1 LKEFYTCQSL
11 KIPLILLVSCL
22 VSFTASAQKKNA
34 GYKYHIHR
42 ASSAI
47 AIDGVGDEQAW
58 RQADSAV
65 DFHMVLPMDTSL
77 AKVPTVVRMTYD
89 DKNLYILVTCY
100 TPVHGPYMVE
110 SLKRDFSFVKNDNF
124 IFFIDPFDARTDGF
138 TFGANAAGAQWD
150 GSMYSGGSVDLN
162 WDNKWTSAVK
172 NYPDKWVFEAAIPF
186 KSIRYKKGIKEWG
199 INFSRN
205 DLKGAEKSSWAPVP
219 RQFPTAS
226 LAYTGTLVWDE
237 DPPTSSSNV
246 SIIPY
251 LLSGVTKNYQN
262 KGATD
267 VKREAG
273 GDAKVS
279 VTPSLNL
286 DLTVN
291 PDFSQVDVD
300 QQVINLSRYQLFF
313 PEKRQFFL
321 ENGDLFS
328 NFGYSDIRP
337 FFSRQIGLNQPID
350 FGARLTGKLDKDWR
364 IGVMDI
370 QTGNSTSNNLDAA
383 NYGTITLQR
392 RVFDRSNIGFMFV
405 NKDVTSAVPGSSI
418 GPNNYNRNIGMEFN
432 LASTSNS
439 WTGKLLG
446 LKSFTPGVSGHDMV
460 LADHLQYLSKYWTLY
475 MQEEYVGKNYTAA
488 VGYVPRVG
496 YVKLSP
502 LVLRNFFPKKGDVLS
517 YGLQFT
523 SNYFFNESF
532 NRTDNESA
540 LSFITTLRD
549 RSTITIS
556 GINDYV
562 KLLQPFD
569 PTNTGKDSLATGTQ
583 HRYNSLDILLVSKP
597 QSVFTYQLE
606 TTFGG
611 YYDNGHRLTF
621 SGTIGYRIQPY
632 VNIAMNGNYTD
643 LRLPLPYGDT
653 KFTLIGPKIDVTF
666 TNTLY
671 FTTYV
676 QYNDQQKNMNIN
688 TRFQWRYKPASDLFI
703 VYGENSMPS
712 PYTPKNRQLVIK
724 WTYWWNI

>member
-1 LKEFYTCQSL
+1 LKGFYAPSCF
-11 KIPLILLVSCL
+11 KVPLIVLSCL
-22 VSFTASAQKKNA
+22 LAFTVIAQKKNA
-34 GYKYHIHR
+34 AYKYHIRR
-42 ASSAI
+42 AASAI
-47 AIDGVGDEQAW
+47 AIDGVADEPAW
-58 RQADSAV
+58 MQADSAV

-77 AKVPTVVRMTYD
+77 AKIPTVVRMTYD
-89 DKNLYILVTCY
+89 DKNLYILAVCY
-100 TPVHGPYMVE
+100 TNITGPYMVE

-162 WDNKWTSAVK
+162 WDNKWTSSVK
-172 NYPDKWVFEAAIPF
+172 NYPNKWVFEAAIPF

-205 DLKGAEKSSWAPVP
+205 DLKGAEKSAWAPVP

-226 LAYTGTLVWDE
+226 LAYTGILIWDE

-251 LLSGVTKNYQN
+251 ALAGVTKDYANDKSAQF
-262 KGATD
+262 K
-267 VKREAG
+267 KEIG
-273 GDAKVS
+273 GDAKIAL
-279 VTPSLNL
+279 TPSLNL

-328 NFGYSDIRP
+328 NFGYADIRP

-350 FGARLTGKLDKDWR
+350 FGARMTGKLDKDWR
-364 IGVMDI
+364 IGLMDI
-370 QTGNSTSNNLDAA
+370 QTGTSNSNDLDAA
-383 NYGTITLQR
+383 NYGTLTLQR
-392 RVFDRSNIGFMFV
+392 RVFDRSNIAFMFI
-405 NKDVTSAVPGSSI
+405 NKDITGAAPGTVI

-432 LASTSNS
+432 LASRSNT
-439 WTGKLLG
+439 WTGKLMSM
-446 LKSFTPGVSGHDMV
+446 KSFTPGENGHDWV
-460 LADHLQYLSKYWTLY
+460 FADHLQYLSKYWTLY
-475 MQEEYVGKNYTAA
+475 MQEEYVGKNYNAA

-496 YVKLSP
+496 YIKLNP
-502 LVLRNFFPKKGDVLS
+502 LVLRNFFPKKTAVLS
-517 YGLQFT
+517 YGIQGT

-540 LSFITTLRD
+540 LSFITTFRD
-549 RSTITIS
+549 RSTLTIS

-562 KLLQPFD
+562 KLQLPFD
-569 PTNTGKDSLATGTQ
+569 PTNTRKDSLAIGTE
-583 HRYNSLDILLVSKP
+583 HKYNSLDILLVSKP

-606 TTFGG
+606 SIFGG

-621 SGTIGYRIQPY
+621 SGTVGYRIQPY
-632 VNIAMNGNYTD
+632 VNIAVNANYTD
-643 LRLPLPYGDT
+643 LRLPAPYNDT
-653 KFTLIGPKIDVTF
+653 RFMLIGPKVDITF

-676 QYNDQQKNMNIN
+676 QYDDQQRNMNIN

-703 VYGENSMPS
+703 VYGENSIPS

-724 WTYWWNI
+724 WTYWLNI

>member
-1 LKEFYTCQSL
+1 MFIACCIFSYSA
-11 KIPLILLVSCL
+11 I
-22 VSFTASAQKKNA
+22 AQKQNA
-34 GYKYHIHR
+34 GYRYHIRR
-42 ASSAI
+42 AVSAI
-47 AIDGVGDEQAW
+47 AIDGLINDPAW
-58 RQADSAV
+58 MQADSAV

-89 DKNLYILVTCY
+89 DDNLYILAVCY
-100 TPVHGPYMVE
+100 TNIPGPYMVE
-110 SLKRDFSFVKNDNF
+110 SLKRDFNFQKNDNF

-150 GSMYSGGSVDLN
+150 GSMYSGGNVDLN

-172 NYPDKWVFEAAIPF
+172 NYPNKWVFEAAIPF

-237 DPPTSSSNV
+237 QPPAATSNI

-251 LLSGVTKNYQN
+251 LLAGVSKDYQN
-262 KGATD
+262 HRPAEFRT
-267 VKREAG
+267 EAG

-286 DLTVN
+286 DVTVN

-300 QQVINLSRYQLFF
+300 QQVINLNRYELFF
-313 PEKRQFFL
+313 PEKRQFFM

-328 NFGYSDIRP
+328 NFGYSDISP
-337 FFSRQIGLNQPID
+337 FFSRRIGLNQPID
-350 FGARLTGKLDKDWR
+350 FGARLTGKLNKDWR
-364 IGVMDI
+364 VGIMDI
-370 QTGNSTSNNLDAA
+370 QTGNSAANDPAAA
-383 NYGTITLQR
+383 NYGVVTLQR
-392 RVFDRSNIGFMFV
+392 RVLDRSNIGFMFV
-405 NKDVTSAVPGSSI
+405 DKDITGPAPPANGVPV
-418 GPNNYNRNIGMEFN
+418 NYNRNVGMEFN
-432 LASTSNS
+432 LASNSNS

-446 LKSFTPGVSGHDMV
+446 LKSFSPGVKGRDFV
-460 LADHLQYLSKYWTLY
+460 LADHLQYMSKYWTLY
-475 MQEEYVGKNYTAA
+475 LQEEYVGKNYNAA
-488 VGYVPRVG
+488 VGYVPRTG

-502 LVLRNFFPKKGDVLS
+502 IVLRNFFPKKGKILS
-517 YGLQFT
+517 YGLQFA
-523 SNYFFNESF
+523 SNYFFNESLD
-532 NRTDNESA
+532 RTDNESA
-540 LSFITTLRD
+540 LSYITTFRN
-549 RSTITIS
+549 RSTLTVS

-569 PTNTGKDSLATGTQ
+569 PTNTGKDSLAAGTR
-583 HRYNSLDILLVSKP
+583 HHYNTLDILLVSKP

-611 YYDNGHRLTF
+611 YYDNGHRISFTGQVGF
-621 SGTIGYRIQPY
+621 RFQPY
-632 VNIAMNGNYTD
+632 VNIAVNGSYQD
-643 LRLPLPYGDT
+643 LRLPQPYGNT
-653 KFTLIGPKIDVTF
+653 RFTLIGPKVDVTF

-676 QYNDQQKNMNIN
+676 QYNDQQKNINVN
-688 TRFQWRYKPASDLFI
+688 TRFQWRYRPASDLFI

-712 PYTPKNRQLVIK
+712 PYTPKNRQLTIK

>member
-1 LKEFYTCQSL
+1 LKGFYNPARF
-11 KIPLILLVSCL
+11 KIPLLLFSCL
-22 VSFTASAQKKNA
+22 LAAGAFAQKKNA
-34 GYKYHIHR
+34 SYQYHIRR
-42 ASSAI
+42 AASKI
-47 AIDGVGDEQAW
+47 VVDGNGDEPAW
-58 RQADSAV
+58 QQADSAAN
-65 DFHMVLPMDTSL
+65 FQMVLPMDTSL
-77 AKVPTVVRMTYD
+77 AKIPTVVRMTYD
-89 DKNLYILVTCY
+89 DHNLYILAVCY
-100 TPVHGPYMVE
+100 TNIPGPNMVE

-162 WDNKWTSAVK
+162 WDNKWTSSVK
-172 NYPDKWVFEAAIPF
+172 NYPNKWVFEASIPF

-205 DLKGAEKSSWAPVP
+205 DLKGAEKSAWAPVP

-226 LAYTGTLVWDE
+226 LAYTGVLVWDE
-237 DPPTSSSNV
+237 EPPASSSNV

-251 LLSGVTKNYQN
+251 ALAGITKDYQAN
-262 KGATD
+262 TSAAFK
-267 VKREAG
+267 KEFG
-273 GDAKVS
+273 GDAKIALS
-279 VTPSLNL
+279 PSLNL
-286 DLTVN
+286 DMTVH

-300 QQVINLSRYQLFF
+300 QQVINLSRYELFF

-337 FFSRQIGLNQPID
+337 FFSRRIGLNQPID
-350 FGARLTGKLDKDWR
+350 FGARMTGKLDKDWR
-364 IGVMDI
+364 IGLMDI
-370 QTGNSTSNNLDAA
+370 QTGTSESGGLDAG

-392 RVFDRSNIGFMFV
+392 RVLDRSNIGFMFI
-405 NKDVTSAVPGSSI
+405 NKQVTEAPSGSTI
-418 GPNNYNRNIGMEFN
+418 GPNDYNRNIGMEFN
-432 LASTSNS
+432 LASRSNI

-446 LKSFTPGVSGHDMV
+446 LKSFTPGKNGHDLV

-475 MQEEYVGKNYTAA
+475 MQEEYVGKNYNAA

-496 YVKLSP
+496 YIKLNP
-502 LVLRNFFPKKGDVLS
+502 LILRNFFPKKTAVLS
-517 YGLQFT
+517 YGIQAN

-540 LSFITTLRD
+540 LSFITTFRN
-549 RSTITIS
+549 RSTVTVS
-556 GINDYV
+556 GINDFV
-562 KLLQPFD
+562 NLQQPFD
-569 PTNTGKDSLATGTQ
+569 PTNTGKQPLAIGTQ
-583 HRYNSLDILLVSKP
+583 HKYNSLDILVVSKP

-606 TTFGG
+606 SIFGD
-611 YYDNGHRLTF
+611 YYDNGHRLAF
-621 SGTIGYRIQPY
+621 SGTLGYRFQPY
-632 VNIAMNGNYTD
+632 VNIAINGTYTD
-643 LRLPLPYGDT
+643 LRLPAPYGDT
-653 KFTLIGPKIDVTF
+653 RFTLIGPKMDITF

-676 QYNDQQKNMNIN
+676 QYSDQQKNMNIN

-703 VYGENSMPS
+703 VYGENSIPS

-724 WTYWWNI
+724 WTYWLNI

>member
-1 LKEFYTCQSL
+1 MKGFYNPARF
-11 KIPLILLVSCL
+11 KIPLLLFSCL
-22 VSFTASAQKKNA
+22 LAAGAFAQKKNA
-34 GYKYHIHR
+34 SYQYHIRR
-42 ASSAI
+42 AASKI
-47 AIDGVGDEQAW
+47 VVDGNGDEPAW
-58 RQADSAV
+58 QQADSAAN
-65 DFHMVLPMDTSL
+65 FQMVLPMDTSL
-77 AKVPTVVRMTYD
+77 AKIPTVVRMTYD
-89 DKNLYILVTCY
+89 DHNLYILAVCY
-100 TPVHGPYMVE
+100 TNIPGPNMVE

-162 WDNKWTSAVK
+162 WDNKWTSSVK
-172 NYPDKWVFEAAIPF
+172 NYPNKWVFEASIPF

-205 DLKGAEKSSWAPVP
+205 DLKGAEKSAWAPVP

-226 LAYTGTLVWDE
+226 LAYTGVLVWDE
-237 DPPTSSSNV
+237 EPPASSSNV

-251 LLSGVTKNYQN
+251 ALAGITKDYQAN
-262 KGATD
+262 TSAAFK
-267 VKREAG
+267 KEFG
-273 GDAKVS
+273 GDAKIALS
-279 VTPSLNL
+279 PSLNL
-286 DLTVN
+286 DMTVH

-300 QQVINLSRYQLFF
+300 QQVINLSRYELFF

-337 FFSRQIGLNQPID
+337 FFSRRIGLNQPID
-350 FGARLTGKLDKDWR
+350 FGARMTGKLDKDWR
-364 IGVMDI
+364 IGLMDI
-370 QTGNSTSNNLDAA
+370 QTGTSESGGLDAG

-392 RVFDRSNIGFMFV
+392 RVLDRSNIGFMFI
-405 NKDVTSAVPGSSI
+405 NKQVTEAPSGSTI
-418 GPNNYNRNIGMEFN
+418 GPNDYNRNIGMEFN
-432 LASTSNS
+432 LASRSNI

-446 LKSFTPGVSGHDMV
+446 LKSFTPGKNGHDLV

-475 MQEEYVGKNYTAA
+475 MQEEYVGKNYNAA

-496 YVKLSP
+496 YIKLNP
-502 LVLRNFFPKKGDVLS
+502 LILRNFFPKKTAVLS
-517 YGLQFT
+517 YGIQAN

-540 LSFITTLRD
+540 LSFITTFRN
-549 RSTITIS
+549 RSTVTVS
-556 GINDYV
+556 GINDFV
-562 KLLQPFD
+562 NLQQPFD
-569 PTNTGKDSLATGTQ
+569 PTNTGKQPLAIGTQ
-583 HRYNSLDILLVSKP
+583 HKYNSLDILVVSKP

-606 TTFGG
+606 SIFGD
-611 YYDNGHRLTF
+611 YYDNGHRLAF
-621 SGTIGYRIQPY
+621 SGTLGYRFQPY
-632 VNIAMNGNYTD
+632 VNIAINGTYTD
-643 LRLPLPYGDT
+643 LRLPAPYGDT
-653 KFTLIGPKIDVTF
+653 RFTLIGPKMDITF

-676 QYNDQQKNMNIN
+676 QYSDQQKNMNIN

-703 VYGENSMPS
+703 VYGENSIPS

-724 WTYWWNI
+724 WTYWLNI

>member
-1 LKEFYTCQSL
+1 LKLLYL
-11 KIPLILLVSCL
+11 RKNVKIVLTLIICCFLGYS
-22 VSFTASAQKKNA
+22 AMAQKKNA
-34 GYKYHIHR
+34 GFQYHIRR
-42 ASSAI
+42 AASTI
-47 AIDGVGDEQAW
+47 TIDGDPNDQAW
-58 RQADSAV
+58 MRADSTGP
-65 DFHMVLPMDTSL
+65 FHMVLPMDTSL
-77 AKVPTVVRMTYD
+77 TKVPTVVRMAYD
-89 DKNLYILVTCY
+89 DKNLYILAVCY
-100 TPVHGPYMVE
+100 TNIPGPFMVE

-124 IFFIDPFDARTDGF
+124 IFFLDPFDARTDGF

-172 NYPDKWVFEAAIPF
+172 NYPNKWVFEAAIPF

-205 DLKGAEKSSWAPVP
+205 DLKTTEKSAWAPVP

-237 DPPTSSSNV
+237 QPPTSSSNV

-251 LLSGVTKNYQN
+251 ALAGISKDYQN
-262 KGATD
+262 KRPTSTRG
-267 VKREAG
+267 EFG

-279 VTPSLNL
+279 ITPSLNL
-286 DLTVN
+286 DMTVN

-300 QQVINLSRYQLFF
+300 QQVINLNRYELFF

-337 FFSRQIGLNQPID
+337 FFSRRIGLNQPID

-364 IGVMDI
+364 IGVMDV
-370 QTGNSTSNNLDAA
+370 QTARSESNDLGAD
-383 NYGTITLQR
+383 NYGMITLQR
-392 RVFDRSNIGFMFV
+392 RVLERSNIGFMFV
-405 NKDVTSAVPGSSI
+405 NKDFTGTTPGSNNP
-418 GPNNYNRNIGMEFN
+418 GNYNRNVGVEFN
-432 LASTSNS
+432 LASASNT

-446 LKSFTPGVSGHDMV
+446 LKSFTPGVSGHDLV
-460 LADHLQYLSKYWTLY
+460 LADNLQYLSKSWTFYL
-475 MQEEYVGKNYTAA
+475 QEEYVGKNYTAA
-488 VGYVPRVG
+488 VGYVPRTG
-496 YVKLSP
+496 FIKISP
-502 LVLRNFFPKKGDVLS
+502 LVLHNFFPKKGNVLT

-540 LSFITTLRD
+540 LSFITTFRN
-549 RSTITIS
+549 RSTLTIS

-562 KLLQPFD
+562 KLLRPFD
-569 PTNTGKDSLATGTQ
+569 PTNTGKDSLATGSEHKFNT
-583 HRYNSLDILLVSKP
+583 LDIQLVSKP
-597 QSVFTYQLE
+597 QSVFTYLIE
-606 TTFGG
+606 GTYGS
-611 YYDNGHRLTF
+611 YYDNGKRIGLT
-621 SGTIGYRIQPY
+621 GQIGYRFQPY
-632 VNIAMNGNYTD
+632 VNIAINGSYQD
-643 LRLPLPYGDT
+643 LRLPQPYGT
-653 KFTLIGPKIDVTF
+653 TRFSLIGPRVDVTF

-676 QYNDQQKNMNIN
+676 QYNDQVKNVN
-688 TRFQWRYKPASDLFI
+688 TNMRFQWRYKPASDLFI
-703 VYGENSMPS
+703 VYGDNSQTT
-712 PYTPKNRQLVIK
+712 PYAVKNRQLVIK

>member
-1 LKEFYTCQSL
+1 LKGFYAPSCF
-11 KIPLILLVSCL
+11 KVPLIVLSCL
-22 VSFTASAQKKNA
+22 LAFTAIAQKKNA
-34 GYKYHIHR
+34 AYKYHIRR
-42 ASSAI
+42 AASAI
-47 AIDGVGDEQAW
+47 TIDGVADEQAW
-58 RQADSAV
+58 MQADSAV

-77 AKVPTVVRMTYD
+77 AKIPTVVRMTYD
-89 DKNLYILVTCY
+89 DKNLYILAVCY
-100 TPVHGPYMVE
+100 TNIAGPYMVE

-162 WDNKWTSAVK
+162 WDNKWTSSVK
-172 NYPDKWVFEAAIPF
+172 NYPNKWVFEAAIPF

-205 DLKGAEKSSWAPVP
+205 DLKGAEKSAWAPVP

-226 LAYTGTLVWDE
+226 LAYTGILIWDE

-251 LLSGVTKNYQN
+251 ALAGVTKDYANDKSAQF
-262 KGATD
+262 K
-267 VKREAG
+267 KEIG
-273 GDAKVS
+273 GDAKIAL
-279 VTPSLNL
+279 TPSLNL

-328 NFGYSDIRP
+328 NFGYADIRP

-350 FGARLTGKLDKDWR
+350 FGARMTGKLDKDWR
-364 IGVMDI
+364 IGLMDI
-370 QTGNSTSNNLDAA
+370 QTGTSNSNDLDAA
-383 NYGTITLQR
+383 NYGTLTLQR
-392 RVFDRSNIGFMFV
+392 RVFDRSNIAFMFI
-405 NKDVTSAVPGSSI
+405 NKDITGAAPGTVI

-432 LASTSNS
+432 LASRSNT
-439 WTGKLLG
+439 WTGKLMSM
-446 LKSFTPGVSGHDMV
+446 KSFTPGENGHDWV
-460 LADHLQYLSKYWTLY
+460 FADHLQYLSKYWTLY
-475 MQEEYVGKNYTAA
+475 MQEEYVGKNYNAA

-496 YVKLSP
+496 YIKLNP
-502 LVLRNFFPKKGDVLS
+502 LVLRNFFPKKTAVLS
-517 YGLQFT
+517 YGIQAT

-540 LSFITTLRD
+540 LSFITTFRD
-549 RSTITIS
+549 RSTLTIS

-562 KLLQPFD
+562 KLQLPFD
-569 PTNTGKDSLATGTQ
+569 PTNTRKDSLAIGTE
-583 HRYNSLDILLVSKP
+583 HKYNSLDILLVSKP

-606 TTFGG
+606 SIFGG

-621 SGTIGYRIQPY
+621 SGTVGYRIQPY
-632 VNIAMNGNYTD
+632 VNIAVNANYTD
-643 LRLPLPYGDT
+643 LRLPAPYNDT
-653 KFTLIGPKIDVTF
+653 RFMLIGPKVDITF

-676 QYNDQQKNMNIN
+676 QYDDQQRNMNIN

-703 VYGENSMPS
+703 VYGENSIPS

-724 WTYWWNI
+724 WTYWLNI